1 MRVLMSSGAVV
12 ALCHSAIAYAD
23 SFNPPAMAVDSN
35 GVDVISGLLSI
46 AEDELSFG
54 NKANTSLIYRRSV
67 RGRGDINEKVN
78 LKALVNLSLPNLVS
92 VSIGETATIFTLSGG
107 VWSSSIKDGR
117 SLTES
122 ASYFTLTLPGGDVY
136 QFNKLSS
143 QSNYDNSNNTIALLS
158 KIIRNNGE
166 ALTFYYSN
174 SAFDTF
180 DTYYRLLSVNS
191 SSGYQIHFDYAN
203 DLLTG
208 YDNLREWWR
217 YAKVTGINLAKD
229 FCDPQAIHCSS
240 LSSDARYI
248 LYDIVGGDPSTT
260 KTTNPDGSSTTYNY
274 ADDGTYLSINIHR
287 SGAPGG
293 GRTYM
298 IGSDGR
304 IDYGDVGRVASV
316 SDDSG
321 TWAYGWDYG
330 GNYLDVTDPVGNI
343 SHFYSD
349 QQCGVPLRRVN
360 GAGGVTDYTYA
371 AGCRLEKVV
380 FPEGNSVRY
389 TYDARGNVAETRTVS
404 KIPGTPPDIV
414 TSALYPSTCLNPKT
428 CNLPIWTRDAKGN
441 QTDYTYDTTHGGVLT
456 VTAPAAA
463 AGGVRPQTR
472 YTYGTYQAYYKNS
485 TGSIVASGQ
494 NQYLLVGTS
503 ACQTTASCAGVAD
516 EVRTSI
522 AYGPQIA
529 GVSNNLLPVSV
540 TSGSGDGAL
549 SATSTFTYDAVGNRL
564 TVDGPLS
571 GGADTT
577 RTRYDAARRVVGI
590 VGPDPDG
597 AGGLLPR
604 AQRFTYNP
612 DGQLALAETGTVSDQ
627 SDSAWSAFN
636 SLQQSVSTYDTSGRL
651 IKQEVK
657 AGGATYA
664 VNQTSYDAAGRA
676 ICTAQRMDPA
686 QWAGQTNVCLPQTS
700 GLNGPDRIVKTTYDG
715 ANRPILVQVGY
726 GTSAQ
731 ANDVATTYTNNG
743 KVATV
748 ADGQGNR
755 TSYEYDGVDRLVKTR
770 YPVTTVGAGAS
781 SVTDYE
787 QIAYDENGNVTSR
800 RLRDGTSIGYDYDK
814 LNRMTLKDLPGSEPD
829 VAYSYDLLNRMT
841 AASRVA
847 DGVTQALAY
856 DALGRV
862 LSESQP
868 FGWMSYQYDLAGNRT
883 VQLWNDGFYVTYDHL
898 VTGEVAAIRESGA
911 ASGIGVLATYSYDNL
926 GRRTGITRGNGTTTS
941 YGIDALSRLSALG
954 QDLAGTGYD
963 LNLGFSYNPANQIV
977 KTTRSNDAYSYGGS
991 VNVDRAYTVNG
1002 LNQMT
1007 VVGGGSV
1014 GYDARG
1020 NLSSAG
1026 SNSYAF
1032 NSQNLLASA
1041 TGGTSLYYDAF
1052 DRLSEYDTSV
1062 STRFVYDGANM
1073 AAEVANPSGVVL
1085 RRYVFGPSDGEP
1097 IVWYEGSGTS
1107 DRRWLHADERG
1118 SVIAV
1123 TNASGVAIGVNSY
1136 DEYGVPASGNV
1147 GRFQYTG
1154 QAYLPELGLY
1164 YYKARIYSSRLGRF
1178 MQTDPIGYGDGMNW
1192 YNYVGGDP
1200 VNGTDPTGLYCPT
1213 IDGWITC
1220 TGSRVRGDHVD
1231 YGVYGVP
1238 STGDGFD
1245 RDLAM
1250 QAEEEHGRQ
1259 SRLYRAESKACQR
1272 ADDKANAALKVLPA
1286 RATTSNTWIS
1296 VPALRAQQNVYS
1308 ENYAMASVAKDVLWY
1323 AGFGRSTAAIG
1334 GSSGIKSLSG
1344 FGGVRGGLVGL
1355 GLTLAGAWQGHE
1367 ASEYKIYVD
1376 AIQDRIDYLEDCTS
1390 LGG

>member
-1 MRVLMSSGAVV
+1 MHFEYVGDGLTDYADVQNWWRITKVTAINLSVDVCGAIVNHCVGLSSGAKSVEYSQV
-12 ALCHSAIAYAD
+12 
-23 SFNPPAMAVDSN
+23 SN
-35 GVDVISGLLSI
+35 DYITQYS
-46 AEDELSFG
+46 DG
-54 NKANTSLIYRRSV
+54 NKKIYRYAQDGDYITLNVV
-67 RGRGDINEKVN
+67 RNTGPGGGPTYKFGELGRV
-78 LKALVNLSLPNLVS
+78 VS
-92 VSIGETATIFTLSGG
+92 VSDG
-107 VWSSSIKDGR
+107 VGTWNYNWIEDGSR
-117 SLTES
+117 
-122 ASYFTLTLPGGDVY
+122 LTL
-136 QFNKLSS
+136 
-143 QSNYDNSNNTIALLS
+143 
-158 KIIRNNGE
+158 
-166 ALTFYYSN
+166 
-174 SAFDTF
+174 
-180 DTYYRLLSVNS
+180 YR
-191 SSGYQIHFDYAN
+191 
-203 DLLTG
+203 
-208 YDNLREWWR
+208 E
-217 YAKVTGINLAKD
+217 
-229 FCDPQAIHCSS
+229 
-240 LSSDARYI
+240 
-248 LYDIVGGDPSTT
+248 
-260 KTTNPDGSSTTYNY
+260 
-274 ADDGTYLSINIHR
+274 
-287 SGAPGG
+287 
-293 GRTYM
+293 
-298 IGSDGR
+298 
-304 IDYGDVGRVASV
+304 
-316 SDDSG
+316 
-321 TWAYGWDYG
+321 
-330 GNYLDVTDPVGNI
+330 DPVG
-343 SHFYSD
+343 SVSTFYSD
-349 QQCGVPLRRVN
+349 TSCGGIILYKN
-360 GAGGVTDYTYA
+360 IAGYQTSYEYVATCKLGKVTY
-371 AGCRLEKVV
+371 
-380 FPEGNSVRY
+380 PEGNVEKYS
-389 TYDARGNVAETRTVS
+389 YDSRGNVIEARVIS
-404 KIPGTPPDIV
+404 KTPGYPNDIV
-414 TSALYPSTCLNPKT
+414 TSASYPATCVIAKT
-428 CNLPIWTRDAKGN
+428 CNSPIWTRDAKGS
-441 QTDYTYDTTHGGVLT
+441 QTDYTYDAAHGGVLT
-456 VTAPAAA
+456 ITAPAAVTGA
-463 AGGVRPQTR
+463 IRPQTR
-472 YTYGTYQAYYKNS
+472 YSYGKYQAYYKNGA
-485 TGSIVASGQ
+485 GSIVASGQ
-494 NQYLLVGTS
+494 DHYLLTGVS
-503 ACQTTASCAGVAD
+503 VCQTTASCVGTAD
-516 EVRTSI
+516 EAKTSI
-522 AYGPQIA
+522 AYGSQAPGTA
-529 GVSNNLLPVSV
+529 NNLLPVSV

-549 SATSTFTYDAVGNRL
+549 SAASTFTYDVVGNRL

-571 GGADTT
+571 GTADTA
-577 RTRYDAARRVVGI
+577 RTRYDAARRVIGI

-700 GLNGPDRIVKTTYDG
+700 GPSGPDRIVKTTYDG
-715 ANRPILVQVGY
+715 ANRPILVQTGY

-814 LNRMTLKDLPGSEPD
+814 LNRMTLKNLPGSEPD

-841 AASRVA
+841 AASRAA

-898 VTGEVAAIRESGA
+898 VTGEVTAIRESGA

-926 GRRTGITRGNGTTTS
+926 GRRTGVTRGNGTTTS

-1062 STRFVYDGANM
+1062 STRFVYDGARM
-1073 AAEVANPSGVVL
+1073 ATEVANPSGAVM
-1085 RRYVFGPSDGEP
+1085 RRYVFGPGDDEP
-1097 IVWYEGSGTS
+1097 IVWYEGAGTS

-1123 TNASGVAIGVNSY
+1123 TNASGVPIGVNSY
-1136 DEYGVPASGNV
+1136 DEYGVPASGNI

-1154 QAYLPELGLY
+1154 QAYLLELGLY

-1178 MQTDPIGYGDGMNW
+1178 MQTDPIGYADGMNW

-1200 VNGTDPTGLYCPT
+1200 VNGRDPSGLCGEPGEPACDNIPDILVTGLRQRARNF
-1213 IDGWITC
+1213 INGIF
-1220 TGSRVRGDHVD
+1220 GI
-1231 YGVYGVP
+1231 P
-1238 STGDGFD
+1238 STGDGLE
-1245 RDLAM
+1245 RDLTM
-1250 QAEEEHGRQ
+1250 QAIEDHEKLGHYYKMTQKICDGT
-1259 SRLYRAESKACQR
+1259 KAVCHIERTNSQR
-1272 ADDKANAALKVLPA
+1272 CVLPGRIGTQSINSDSIYLVYGGA
-1286 RATTSNTWIS
+1286 YDLLPGGFVRTTKWGDYSFRNQTTALHPFAGTIDRVFTRGSDGSVYATTVGQGT
-1296 VPALRAQQNVYS
+1296 AETKFQ
-1308 ENYAMASVAKDVLWY
+1308 DVVN
-1323 AGFGRSTAAIG
+1323 S
-1334 GSSGIKSLSG
+1334 
-1344 FGGVRGGLVGL
+1344 
-1355 GLTLAGAWQGHE
+1355 
-1367 ASEYKIYVD
+1367 
-1376 AIQDRIDYLEDCTS
+1376 S
-1390 LGG
+1390 LGPTMFKAQNILCGELVSK